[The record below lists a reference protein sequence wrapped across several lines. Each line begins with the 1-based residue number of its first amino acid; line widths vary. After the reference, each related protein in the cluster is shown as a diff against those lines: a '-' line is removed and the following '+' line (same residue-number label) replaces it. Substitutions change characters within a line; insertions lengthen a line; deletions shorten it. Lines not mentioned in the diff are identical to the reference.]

1 MKKIILCT
9 ILSVLVSGVI
19 FGISQAFAEDQFL
32 LMPIRI
38 QHGPTICAIEPHAD
52 AKFPTLGKQLLDET
66 EYAVIDWKTKL
77 NEGLGRHPVW
87 NITLIEVPLGQ
98 QNGFDYT
105 QCDITIHYL
114 PQPQDN
120 PNGFIATGVTIP
132 NFETGKT
139 NIEIYYLDIQSNWV
153 KTEWTENGQ
162 GYYSYIDK
170 PYYTG
175 FVATS
180 TQLGSTIRHEIGHS
194 FGLGH
199 YIVSY
204 DRLHNIING
213 LEDMP
218 SIMIDTVTVLGVKH
232 YDITSLDIAQ
242 VKSIYG
248 SGGFDNQ
255 AKQTSGY
262 QRVYELSSSK
272 SSYMPGE
279 KITLDLNTNTFD
291 QKSFVEILVISSN
304 DTMIEN
310 SVAFK
315 TNSTI
320 YLNGNYQNGKYLA
333 EFINPLTGDFDFTS
347 FTIGIQNQVQDT
359 IPTNQSPE
367 IPSWIKDSSRQW
379 ASSEISNDEFAKGL
393 QYLISNKII
402 SQSQVSHLNHI
413 PNWVK
418 TNAGLW
424 ASGQISD
431 QEFLRG
437 IQYLTDNK
445 IISVQQ

>member
-1 MKKIILCT
+1 
-9 ILSVLVSGVI
+9 
-19 FGISQAFAEDQFL
+19 
-32 LMPIRI
+32 MP
-38 QHGPTICAIEPHAD
+38 
-52 AKFPTLGKQLLDET
+52 
-66 EYAVIDWKTKL
+66 
-77 NEGLGRHPVW
+77 
-87 NITLIEVPLGQ
+87 
-98 QNGFDYT
+98 
-105 QCDITIHYL
+105 
-114 PQPQDN
+114 
-120 PNGFIATGVTIP
+120 
-132 NFETGKT
+132 
-139 NIEIYYLDIQSNWV
+139 
-153 KTEWTENGQ
+153 
-162 GYYSYIDK
+162 
-170 PYYTG
+170 
-175 FVATS
+175 
-180 TQLGSTIRHEIGHS
+180 
-194 FGLGH
+194 
-199 YIVSY
+199 Y

-279 KITLDLNTNTFD
+279 KITLDLNTNTFGER
-291 QKSFVEILVISSN
+291 SFVEILVISSN

-310 SVAFK
+310 IVAYK

-320 YLNGNYQNGKYLA
+320 YLDGNYQNGKYLA
-333 EFINPLTGDFDFTS
+333 ELINPLTGDFDLTS
-347 FTIGIQNQVQDT
+347 FTIGTQNQVQD
-359 IPTNQSPE
+359 IVPTNQSQD
-367 IPSWIKDSSRQW
+367 IPSWVKDSSRQW
-379 ASSEISNDEFAKGL
+379 ASSEISSDEFAKGL

-437 IQYLTDNK
+437 IQYLTDSK
-445 IISVQQ
+445 IISVQ